1 MPIEW
6 FSLFFVFWISI
17 KFEIKQPTIICK
29 IEDDKIEGF
38 VDIRIINWV
47 D

>member
-17 KFEIKQPTIICK
+17 KFEIKKQPTIY
-29 IEDDKIEGF
+29 
-38 VDIRIINWV
+38 NM
-47 D
+47 